1 MAYFT
6 TPVNESPLIS
16 KKAGAEL
23 TDVRGRAVKFDDNG
37 NIVLAGAGDAALGI
51 ALTSSDDVIPVGGN
65 VDIQVRAIGLVKAGA
80 AIAPGDELTPDA
92 NGTLV
97 PATSGAYIAVALQE
111 ATAAG
116 EFVQALITR
125 GSKTAGA

>member
-6 TPVNESPLIS
+6 SSVNESPVIS
-16 KKAGAEL
+16 AKAGAAL
-23 TDVRGRAVKFDDNG
+23 NGVRGRAVKFDEDG
-37 NIVLAGAGDAALGI
+37 SVVLAGAGDTALGI
-51 ALTSSDDVIPVGGN
+51 ALLSSDEAIPAGGN
-65 VDIQVRAIGLVKAGA
+65 ADIQVRAIGLVKAGA
-80 AIAPGDELTPDA
+80 AIAPGDELAPGADGA
-92 NGTLV
+92 LV
-97 PATSGAYIAVALQE
+97 PAASGAYIAVALQK

>member
-16 KKAGAEL
+16 RKAGAEL
-23 TDVRGRAVKFDDNG
+23 NDVCGRAVKFDDNG

-65 VDIQVRAIGLVKAGA
+65 VDVQIRAIGLVKAGA
-80 AIAPGDELTPDA
+80 AIAPGDELAPDA
-92 NGTLV
+92 NGALI
-97 PATSGAYIAVALQE
+97 PATSGAYIAIALQK
-111 ATAAG
+111 AAAAG